1 MVLKDLCFAKVEMGK
16 KYYFVY
22 EGTLRAIVFN
32 KIVLTEEED
41 VLYHV
46 DIAGMGKKVLRN
58 ADSVYCLA
66 EVSPKGKHKVSLNIA
81 KMWHSAEDYLKNKS
95 IETGKAHLS
104 EVLEESMPWLK
115 VKLCRYPY
123 SGYLSVIGYSWDG
136 VDTVEENL
144 LLPPTIIMDEN
155 GISVNRDVLKAL
167 NPMAYFSE
175 EECRRNNQIKII
187 DFD

>member
-1 MVLKDLCFAKVEMGK
+1 MVFKDLCFAKVEMGK

-22 EGTLRAIVFN
+22 EGTLRAMVFN
-32 KIVLTEEED
+32 KIILTEEED

-58 ADSVYCLA
+58 TDSVYCLA

-81 KMWHSAEDYLKNKS
+81 KMWHSAEDYLKNKP
-95 IETGKAHLS
+95 IETGKAYLS
-104 EVLEESMPWLK
+104 KVLVGSMPWLE
-115 VKLCRYPY
+115 VKLVRSAY
-123 SGYLSVIGYSWDG
+123 SGYFAVIGYSWDG
-136 VDTVEENL
+136 VGTVEENL
-144 LLPPTIIMDEN
+144 LLPPTIIVDEN